1 MLPVSLATFRRLFV
15 YMSILMYFRADT
27 AKRLLGKTANWHE
40 KKVLG
45 SAKFSDDSKY
55 RGSPHSGV

>member
-1 MLPVSLATFRRLFV
+1 
-15 YMSILMYFRADT
+15 MYFRADT